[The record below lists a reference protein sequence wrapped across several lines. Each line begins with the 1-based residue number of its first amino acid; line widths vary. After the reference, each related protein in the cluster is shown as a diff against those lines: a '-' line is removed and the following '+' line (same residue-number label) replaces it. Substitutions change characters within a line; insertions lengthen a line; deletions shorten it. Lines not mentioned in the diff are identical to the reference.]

1 MAQKG
6 YGAGLVQKCCAGV
19 HFQGSEYLGDWDE
32 YRLVLV
38 IRDLKPAHMLIK
50 SVMMWLL
57 VAAADPSFRLIAPF
71 VPEDRRVC
79 IIALQVGSGTR

>member
-32 YRLVLV
+32 YRLALV
-38 IRDLKPAHMLIK
+38 IRDL

-57 VAAADPSFRLIAPF
+57 VAAADTSFRLIAPF
-71 VPEDRRVC
+71 VPEDKRVC